1 MMKKA
6 PMVIAII
13 PKNLTLIRKYY
24 LGLQRIQL
32 ATAVGM
38 NDYHVKKGETM
49 PESKEAE
56 ILCNFVRKT
65 YEKIKDIPQFK
76 AKGIIL
82 Q

>member
-24 LGLQRIQL
+24 LGLQRIQI
-32 ATAVGM
+32 ATMVGM
-38 NDYHVKKGETM
+38 NDYHVKKGETT
-49 PESKEAE
+49 PNSKEAQ
-56 ILCNFVRKT
+56 ILCGFIRNL

-76 AKGIIL
+76 AKGVIL